1 MPEDETASSEET
13 ETETETETLPE
24 SVVDEAERL
33 ERLARRVSDEAEAAT
48 YRERRSELVAAYG
61 FESRI
66 REDDDGDVLVCHPA
80 EWLEDGTVRT
90 ERIDDVARGVE
101 VPLSGAG
108 SPEDWDATED
118 ANRALAEEVAEAQG
132 EPHATNA
139 HALADFASNHYAK
152 PIARLTPAELAEF
165 RDEYYVRNVW
175 SSEAAKAALE
185 KTVELVYDAAD
196 VGEPPDAW

>member
-1 MPEDETASSEET
+1 MPEDETEPPDET
-13 ETETETETLPE
+13 ETETDTLPE
-24 SVVDEAERL
+24 SVVAEAERL
-33 ERLARRVSDEAEAAT
+33 ERLARRVSDEAEAEV

-80 EWLEDGTVRT
+80 EWVEDGTVRT
-90 ERIDDVARGVE
+90 ERIDDVDRGVE

-108 SPEDWDATED
+108 SPDDWQATED
-118 ANRALAEEVAEAQG
+118 TNRALAEAVAEAHG

-152 PIARLTPAELAEF
+152 PVARLAPAELAEF
-165 RDEYYVRNVW
+165 RDEYYPRNVW
-175 SSEAAKAALE
+175 SSEAAEAALE
-185 KTVELVYDAAD
+185 ETVEYMLAAAD
-196 VGEPPDAW
+196 VEGPPDAW